1 MVSQFFQT
9 VAYFI
14 HLSTDYKQINGVMLS
29 RCQSIS
35 DQSVFSPAARF
46 IRLSTDDH
54 QFKLKT
60 CLTATSNQKV
70 IMDEMEEEPLNAEE
84 KQTKDLTLMREYVR
98 ENFLTVFKRKTK
110 TKGVD
115 IMNLF
120 HTTVYL
126 EMVETN
132 TKKVSEYAKMML
144 STYDLDF
151 YIFQLFYLLAYD
163 ENQTQ
168 TLVDFLSWCK
178 TEHLMILDAK
188 IQNLEL
194 NPPH

>member
-1 MVSQFFQT
+1 
-9 VAYFI
+9 
-14 HLSTDYKQINGVMLS
+14 
-29 RCQSIS
+29 
-35 DQSVFSPAARF
+35 
-46 IRLSTDDH
+46 
-54 QFKLKT
+54 
-60 CLTATSNQKV
+60 
-70 IMDEMEEEPLNAEE
+70 MDEMEEEPLNAEE

-144 STYDLDF
+144 STYELDF